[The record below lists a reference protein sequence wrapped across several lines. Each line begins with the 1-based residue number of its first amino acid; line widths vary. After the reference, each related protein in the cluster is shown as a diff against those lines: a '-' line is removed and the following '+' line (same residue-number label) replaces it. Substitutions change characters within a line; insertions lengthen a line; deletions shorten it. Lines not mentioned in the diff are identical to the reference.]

1 VDWCDL
7 RLRRSR
13 VQVSAVPLSA
23 TNLGQVVRTRV
34 PLSPS
39 IIIPAGKVTD
49 RTSCIALAMR
59 HRLQW
64 LIHLQVLGLRSILPI
79 FLMKYG
85 TIHVLSNCFDPL
97 YLKLPFNILF
107 SFSTPFLPLNDCT
120 VFIVVHVL
128 LPNVVLRL
136 LKSY

>member
-1 VDWCDL
+1 
-7 RLRRSR
+7 
-13 VQVSAVPLSA
+13 
-23 TNLGQVVRTRV
+23 
-34 PLSPS
+34 
-39 IIIPAGKVTD
+39 
-49 RTSCIALAMR
+49 MR

-107 SFSTPFLPLNDCT
+107 SFSTPYYYNDCT